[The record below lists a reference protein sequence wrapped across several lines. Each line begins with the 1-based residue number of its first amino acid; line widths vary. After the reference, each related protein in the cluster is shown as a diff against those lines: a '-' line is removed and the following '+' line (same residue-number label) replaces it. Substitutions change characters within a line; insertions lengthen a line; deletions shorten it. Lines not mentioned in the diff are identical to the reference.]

1 MYVTHVGDVNYT
13 NSLINEVRQEKRVHS
28 ELLDSMRKV
37 TRFTSFL
44 IIPLG
49 VLLFIPQALR
59 FLLPSSGT
67 ISIVINAVSFVVP
80 AYYLLSAYL
89 NYRDD

>member
-1 MYVTHVGDVNYT
+1 MTHVGDENYT

-49 VLLFIPQALR
+49 VLLFVEAMFLR
-59 FLLPSSGT
+59 HSGT
-67 ISIVINAVSFVVP
+67 YDAVVSS
-80 AYYLLSAYL
+80 AAALLGML
-89 NYRDD
+89 PKDWCC